1 MKKQIKNGII
11 PLIIG
16 IILMSC
22 SKNQESNVADLL
34 KEKNKQEEIINAILE
49 DHTMTGNLIE
59 KMNDEPHSQLMM
71 KHNKDMMLKMFQNM
85 KLVEEVFRE
94 KPEMFRTLLT
104 VMDDA
109 IKKDTV
115 FEKELVE
122 VINEEPEVALIMMH
136 HMLPIIEAHEHLS
149 DSLCNELMK
158 HEGISTTMCEKMKS
172 NKKMS
177 CH

>member
-1 MKKQIKNGII
+1 MKKLIKNGII
-11 PLIIG
+11 PILIG

-22 SKNQESNVADLL
+22 STNQEQNVADLL
-34 KEKNKQEEIINAILE
+34 KEESKQDEVINLMLE
-49 DHTMTGNLIE
+49 DHEMMNNLIG
-59 KMNDEPHSQLMM
+59 KMNNEPHSQVMM
-71 KHNKDMMLKMFQNM
+71 RQNKDMMLKMFQNM

-94 KPEMFRTLLT
+94 NPSSFRVLLN

-109 IKKDTV
+109 IKKDTL
-115 FEKELVE
+115 FEKEFVE

>member
-16 IILMSC
+16 IILMGC
-22 SKNQESNVADLL
+22 SNNQEQNVADLL
-34 KEKNKQEEIINAILE
+34 KEKNKQEEIINTILE

-59 KMNDEPHSQLMM
+59 KMNDESHSQLMM
-71 KHNKDMMLKMFQNM
+71 KHNKVMMLKMFQNM

-94 KPEMFRTLLT
+94 NPESFRVLLT
-104 VMDDA
+104 VMDGA

-115 FEKELVE
+115 FEKEFVE
-122 VINEEPEVALIMMH
+122 VINQEPEVALIMVH
-136 HMLPIIEAHEHLS
+136 HMLPVIETHEHLI
-149 DSLCNELMK
+149 DSLCNDLME
-158 HEGISTTMCEKMKS
+158 HESISTAMCEKMKS
-172 NKKMS
+172 NKKMN

>member
-1 MKKQIKNGII
+1 MIKKGII
-11 PLIIG
+11 PIVMG
-16 IILMSC
+16 VILMGC
-22 SKNQESNVADLL
+22 STNQEQNISDLL
-34 KEKNKQEEIINAILE
+34 KEKSKQDEVINLMLE
-49 DHTMTGNLIE
+49 DHEMMSNLIE
-59 KMNDEPHSQLMM
+59 KMNDEPHSQAMM
-71 KHNKDMMLKMFQNM
+71 RQNKEMMLKMFQNM

-94 KPEMFRTLLT
+94 NPASFRVLLT

-122 VINEEPEVALIMMH
+122 VINEEPEVALMIVH

-149 DSLCNELMK
+149 DSLCNELMEHK
-158 HEGISTTMCEKMKS
+158 GISTTMCEKMKS

>member
-1 MKKQIKNGII
+1 MKKMIKKGII
-11 PLIIG
+11 PIVMG
-16 IILMSC
+16 VILMGC
-22 SKNQESNVADLL
+22 STNQEQNISDLL
-34 KEKNKQEEIINAILE
+34 KEKSKQDEVINLMLE
-49 DHTMTGNLIE
+49 DHEMMSNLIE
-59 KMNDEPHSQLMM
+59 KMNDEPHSQAMM
-71 KHNKDMMLKMFQNM
+71 RQNKEMMLKMFQNM

-94 KPEMFRTLLT
+94 NPASFRVLLT

-122 VINEEPEVALIMMH
+122 VINEEPEVALMIVH

-149 DSLCNELMK
+149 DSLCNELMEHK
-158 HEGISTTMCEKMKS
+158 GISTTMCEKMKS